1 MKQDLVLVFWHEESQ
16 MEVQVVQEVQPPSTG
31 LNTLVHSVHVVS
43 EVSVGPDHLPY
54 TDLWSWPPHVS
65 VGSPAHL

>member
-43 EVSVGPDHLPY
+43 E
-54 TDLWSWPPHVS
+54 TNF
-65 VGSPAHL
+65 GSILTSADITCKFLGFMHILYV